1 MEQADS
7 ETAAFEVN
15 QILQWALGN
24 KYLVLAPEDEIDKAD
39 SDKAIEAAMRR
50 VRGEPLQYIFGE
62 WEFYGLPF
70 KVGRGVLIP
79 RPETELLVEEAL
91 KLLGKNDKVLDLCS
105 GSGCVPIAIA
115 KKKGCGCFGIEI
127 SDEAMEYF
135 RLNIELNEVKGIVK
149 ALLGDALEPG
159 EELLKELPGE
169 FNVITAN
176 PPYLTA
182 EEMETLQKE
191 VRQEPD
197 IALFGGKDGLDFYKV
212 IFGVWKDRL
221 SEDGRFLVE
230 VGDRQAEAV
239 AEIMENEGFR
249 CETASDYG
257 GIKRVVA
264 GRKIS

>member
-115 KKKGCGCFGIEI
+115 KKKDCGCFGVEI

-149 ALLGDALEPG
+149 ALSGDALEPG